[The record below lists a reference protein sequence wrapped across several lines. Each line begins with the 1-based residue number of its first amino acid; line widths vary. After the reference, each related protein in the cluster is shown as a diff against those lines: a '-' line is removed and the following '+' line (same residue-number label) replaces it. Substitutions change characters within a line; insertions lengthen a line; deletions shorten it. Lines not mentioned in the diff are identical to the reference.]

1 MKNLVGNMAIRKYR
15 INVTKVLII
24 LYMCMPLADTL
35 NGYILLQLKSEF
47 SVGQLYRIVLIFFTG
62 FVFLKRGFSKILF
75 EPTLILAAIF
85 VLLSC
90 IHIGFGNPLK
100 EEILL
105 LSQWILLPILLSG
118 LLELKRREEF
128 GKRETGCIFEVYS
141 WMVPAT
147 IIIPKMMG
155 IGFEVYSG
163 GLGYKGLYYANNGVS
178 FLVSVLVIYAF
189 GRLFEKRSVL
199 GIVKV
204 CLLVVTCLLL
214 GTKACM
220 AAVAV
225 GLFFSIFLSFRKNV
239 VRGCATTLV
248 VLMLFVA
255 VGFVYHGYV
264 SDKVNDILT
273 RLAHMGNVYAG
284 SILDVV
290 TSGRTLKAKEL
301 TELMRGFGGY
311 PVSLLVGMGNVGIV
325 AEMDFF
331 DLYFQ
336 YGFLGAA
343 GVVMYGAKLAKKLQ
357 FDMGCYKILL
367 IFSFVYSFIAGH
379 VFNNAMS
386 SMVVVLILSSTRLK
400 RTKHEGG
407 SGGLPQGQWRKYEDI
422 GSSGDL
428 QWRGIRI

>member
-155 IGFEVYSG
+155 IGFAVYSG

-189 GRLFEKRSVL
+189 GRLFEKRNVL

-248 VLMLFVA
+248 VLVLFVA
-255 VGFVYHGYV
+255 AGFVFQLQGRFHRV
-264 SDKVNDILT
+264 HISHNIILQLVIAPPVDRNHQDINLPQKV
-273 RLAHMGNVYAG
+273 R
-284 SILDVV
+284 
-290 TSGRTLKAKEL
+290 KAVIDTAVPGMEK
-301 TELMRGFGGY
+301 GGIAETHFIAQ
-311 PVSLLVGMGNVGIV
+311 LLVIPLFVGMQLFVGGGNRNH
-325 AEMDFF
+325 
-331 DLYFQ
+331 
-336 YGFLGAA
+336 
-343 GVVMYGAKLAKKLQ
+343 
-357 FDMGCYKILL
+357 
-367 IFSFVYSFIAGH
+367 IA
-379 VFNNAMS
+379 
-386 SMVVVLILSSTRLK
+386 
-400 RTKHEGG
+400 
-407 SGGLPQGQWRKYEDI
+407 
-422 GSSGDL
+422 
-428 QWRGIRI
+428 